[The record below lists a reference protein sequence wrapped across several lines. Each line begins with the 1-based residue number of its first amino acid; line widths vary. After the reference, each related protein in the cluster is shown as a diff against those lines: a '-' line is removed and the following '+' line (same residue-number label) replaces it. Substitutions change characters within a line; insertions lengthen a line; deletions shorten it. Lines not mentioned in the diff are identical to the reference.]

1 MTYILFEA
9 DIHSQNISVTISHKL
24 KFWCLDTDTHSVKN
38 EIENIIGKVYIII
51 DIDIL

>member
-1 MTYILFEA
+1 MQGLGKESKSAAKDSSGGTEV
-9 DIHSQNISVTISHKL
+9 SGNGR
-24 KFWCLDTDTHSVKN
+24 CVKN